1 MKASQINKYGGV
13 DVIEIN
19 EDAPKPTLKED
30 QILVEIHAASLNPFD
45 GGILSGR
52 AAAWVKVPFPIILGG
67 DFAGIVADTPRGKVV
82 LKIK

>member
-1 MKASQINKYGGV
+1 MKAAQINKYGSV
-13 DVIEIN
+13 EVIEIN
-19 EDAPKPTLKED
+19 ENAPKPTLKED